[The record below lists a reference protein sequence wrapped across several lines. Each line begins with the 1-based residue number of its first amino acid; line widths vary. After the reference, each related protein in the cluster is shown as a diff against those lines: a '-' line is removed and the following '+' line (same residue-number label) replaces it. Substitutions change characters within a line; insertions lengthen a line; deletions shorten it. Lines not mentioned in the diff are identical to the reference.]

1 MEKQT
6 TVVSRT
12 KDFSRA
18 DYSIER
24 ATELLDQVARQLQSS
39 KWFKDGWLTSV
50 HCFPPPPSE
59 PESVTLHVYKKHWY
73 NDDHRGIHFETNLGP
88 EQFATGQVPVM
99 LHILHTPT
107 VPGTKIKRIKI
118 TQPFVDE
125 IFDTVSE
132 WDGYAFRVGK
142 YGTQPFSCK
151 LAFTLDDV
159 VDKLASEIGRMCE
172 TLGPT
177 LDRVVLEQVGGATK
191 KGSND
196 RRDRSGF
203 ESHEE

>member
-88 EQFATGQVPVM
+88 EQFATGLVPVM

-125 IFDTVSE
+125 IFDTVSVWMVMYLE
-132 WDGYAFRVGK
+132 WVNM
-142 YGTQPFSCK
+142 TQPFSCK
-151 LAFTLDDV
+151 LSL
-159 VDKLASEIGRMCE
+159 LLMMWI
-172 TLGPT
+172 
-177 LDRVVLEQVGGATK
+177 
-191 KGSND
+191 N
-196 RRDRSGF
+196 
-203 ESHEE
+203 